1 MTDTSLAGQL
11 LHLIHPISTIYFC
24 PSSSSSA
31 CLSGH
36 CHQPV
41 PILTASVPE
50 NAGIRILFRFRHLG
64 PAMPLPHPCLQHLWV
79 LPLSLQPLPSDL
91 CFQIHGWS
99 PPQEIGRLPQRFIQ
113 MSIIFNLQLAA
124 RMKGCRGQILE
135 KRCEWQR
142 SSFLGL
148 KSIWF
153 WLNSAVVKPRW
164 CAVWKKSNIPHRMHP
179 LICRVYCRHNNGW

>member
-1 MTDTSLAGQL
+1 MTGQL

-50 NAGIRILFRFRHLG
+50 NAGISILFRFRHLG

-99 PPQEIGRLPQRFIQ
+99 PPQEVGRLRRCRNRNAAYLIFQSTLDKSVLLELLIICMTLCTGYHSLKMFLRLLSVVDLGGIVS
-113 MSIIFNLQLAA
+113 SILKPNEWY
-124 RMKGCRGQILE
+124 GQVID
-135 KRCEWQR
+135 
-142 SSFLGL
+142 FT
-148 KSIWF
+148 
-153 WLNSAVVKPRW
+153 
-164 CAVWKKSNIPHRMHP
+164 M
-179 LICRVYCRHNNGW
+179 

>member
-11 LHLIHPISTIYFC
+11 LHLIHPISTILYFC

-99 PPQEIGRLPQRFIQ
+99 PPQKVGRLRRCRNRNAAYLIFQSTLDKSVLLELLIICMTLCTGYHSLKMFLRLLSVVDLGGIVS
-113 MSIIFNLQLAA
+113 SILKPNEWY
-124 RMKGCRGQILE
+124 GQVIN
-135 KRCEWQR
+135 
-142 SSFLGL
+142 FT
-148 KSIWF
+148 
-153 WLNSAVVKPRW
+153 
-164 CAVWKKSNIPHRMHP
+164 M
-179 LICRVYCRHNNGW
+179 

>member
-11 LHLIHPISTIYFC
+11 LHLIHPISTICFC

-50 NAGIRILFRFRHLG
+50 NAGISILFRFRHLG

-99 PPQEIGRLPQRFIQ
+99 PPQEVGRLRRCRNRNAAYLIFQ
-113 MSIIFNLQLAA
+113 STLDKSVLLELLIICMTLWWYCLKHAQAKRMIRASNKFHYVAVPRGKFLRKNVSGKDPFSGSSPYAA
-124 RMKGCRGQILE
+124 G
-135 KRCEWQR
+135 
-142 SSFLGL
+142 
-148 KSIWF
+148 
-153 WLNSAVVKPRW
+153 
-164 CAVWKKSNIPHRMHP
+164 
-179 LICRVYCRHNNGW
+179 